1 VVGLRSALRSK
12 TIRSPYLSIAAAAN
26 PVTTPTMTAI
36 TNNYTIRSQQRVAGG
51 GSYYRISHVSTSTQT
66 TMTFG
71 LFVPSRNASSIS
83 NADGAAKS
91 SNNKKDNVPAL
102 YFLSGLTCDG
112 ACVWL
117 VCMFVVLH

>member
-1 VVGLRSALRSK
+1 
-12 TIRSPYLSIAAAAN
+12 
-26 PVTTPTMTAI
+26 MTAI

-71 LFVPSRNASSIS
+71 LFVPSRYASSIS
-83 NADGAAKS
+83 NAGADADGDGAAKS

-112 ACVWL
+112 TCVWL